1 MPIWL
6 RKFTLYEMN
15 EYYDNEKKQYE
26 NTKSQKK
33 GNTSLVSPDGTV
45 NKANFNAAS
54 KPYKG
59 KTSYK

>member
-1 MPIWL
+1 
-6 RKFTLYEMN
+6 MN
-15 EYYDNEKKQYE
+15 EYYSNEKKQHE
-26 NTKSQKK
+26 NAKSQGK

-45 NKANFNAAS
+45 NKENFNAAS